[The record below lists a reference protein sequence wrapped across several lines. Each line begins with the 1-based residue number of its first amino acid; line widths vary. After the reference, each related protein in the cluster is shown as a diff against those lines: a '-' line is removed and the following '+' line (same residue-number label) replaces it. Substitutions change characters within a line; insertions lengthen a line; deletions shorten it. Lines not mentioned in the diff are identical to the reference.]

1 MHLRCKDESWEVRGR
16 YGVAGLSWVV
26 VGVGARW
33 VWDGVVEGMGYGLGM
48 GGGYVFGLEFCIGK
62 DKVQVGAMDGLGLIN

>member
-1 MHLRCKDESWEVRGR
+1 MGWGSGR
-16 YGVAGLSWVV
+16 DGLWI
-26 VGVGARW
+26 G
-33 VWDGVVEGMGYGLGM
+33 D